1 MKTFR
6 VCLLLIC
13 AVNLAA
19 CTTTANVNE
28 GAGYSRLTMLPATRY
43 YIIANDV
50 PFAQQ
55 VVAHNEQ
62 CDRDDLCRK

>member
-13 AVNLAA
+13 VASLAA
-19 CTTTANVNE
+19 CTSTAGVND
-28 GAGYSRLTMLPATRY
+28 GAGYSRLTMQPATRN
-43 YIIANDV
+43 YIVANDV

-55 VVAHNEQ
+55 VVAHNKQ
-62 CDRDDLCRK
+62 CDRDELCAK

>member
-1 MKTFR
+1 MKAYR

-13 AVNLAA
+13 AASLAA
-19 CTTTANVNE
+19 CSSTGSVND
-28 GAGYSRLTMLPATRY
+28 GAGYSRLTMQPATRN
-43 YIIANDV
+43 YIVNNDV

-62 CDRDDLCRK
+62 CQRDTLCQK